1 MFYRVTKYNFDEDR
15 FDEQMAW
22 AETVRESIE
31 SIAGFHHAH
40 VFRSAPGEAM
50 IVAAYEDE
58 ASFEAAS
65 ETVMAVLAGMAE
77 FMTSEPHTHSGT
89 VDLSYGR

>member
-1 MFYRVTKYNFDEDR
+1 
-15 FDEQMAW
+15 
-22 AETVRESIE
+22 
-31 SIAGFHHAH
+31 
-40 VFRSAPGEAM
+40 M